1 MTVTEEQAPAAEVG
15 KARLRKEDQRLI
27 TGRTRWTDNIQLP
40 GMLHLAMVRSPF
52 AHARIVNIDTA
63 AARSS
68 TGVIAVLTGADI
80 KDGQGAVA
88 TAWPI
93 TTDQRT
99 PDHLPMA
106 VERVACAGEIVAAVV
121 ARSAAAARDAAELV
135 DVDYDELPAVLD
147 GRDAVDDTVLAHPA
161 LGTNTSAV
169 WTLDSAQ
176 AGSGGDVDEEIEKAR
191 ADGVVLEREFR
202 QQRLIPSFMEPRSTV
217 VDPTGEQVT
226 VWTSTQVPHILRFLI
241 AATTG
246 LPESKVRVIAPD
258 VGGGFGGKLQTTPEE
273 FVTLAAARH
282 VGKPVKYTE
291 TRSESLV
298 SGHHGRDQ
306 YQKLTH
312 AARRDGTVTALKVD
326 LVANLGAYVG
336 LVGGGTPVLGAW
348 MFNAIYKFAAY
359 RFTVR
364 TVLTNTT
371 WVDAYR
377 GAGRPEATFAIERIM
392 DELAA
397 ELGVDPL
404 ELRERNWIKHEEFP
418 FTSVAG
424 MTYDSGNYEA
434 ATARAKELFHY
445 DELRREQ
452 QERRDRSDPV
462 QLGIGIST
470 FTEMCGL
477 APSRVL
483 GQLNYAA
490 GGWEHASVRMLPTG
504 KVEVIT
510 GTSPHGQ
517 GHETAWSQIAADR
530 LGVPFEDI
538 EVLHGDTQIAPR
550 GLDTYGSR
558 SLVVGG
564 EAVVRAADKVVEKA
578 KVVAAHL
585 LEASVDDLEFSGGR
599 FTVRGTDKGMGIT
612 EVATAQFTSH
622 NLPDGVESGIDASA
636 TFDPDNFSFPH
647 GTHLC
652 AVEVDTETGKVTMRR
667 YVSVDDIGQIINPL
681 IVEGQVHGGLVQG
694 IAQALWEEA
703 VFDDQGTLVTGS
715 FVDYTLPTAA
725 DTISFTTENTTSLAT
740 SNTLGTKGV
749 GEAGTIA
756 STPAVVNAVVDAL
769 RPMGVDDVRMPCTP
783 ERVWQ
788 AIQSAGS
795 RQAEPT
801 TGTAQPHFDEGS
813 PNQDPDSGASSG
825 ASTGS
830 TEKGAGQ

>member
-1 MTVTEEQAPAAEVG
+1 MTAVEDRPKSEVG
-15 KARLRKEDQRLI
+15 AARKRKEDQRLI
-27 TGRTRWTDNIQLP
+27 TGRTKWTDNIQLT
-40 GMLHLAMVRSPF
+40 GMQHLAMVRSPF
-52 AHARIVNIDTA
+52 AHARIASIDTA
-63 AARSS
+63 AAKQAP
-68 TGVIAVLTGADI
+68 GVVAVLTGADV
-80 KDGQGAVA
+80 KDTQGAVA
-88 TAWPI
+88 NAWPI
-93 TTDQRT
+93 TTDQKA
-99 PDHLPMA
+99 PAHLPVA
-106 VERVACAGEIVAAVV
+106 VDHVACAGEIVALVV
-121 ARSAAAARDAAELV
+121 ARTAAQARDAAELV
-135 DVDYDELPAVLD
+135 EVDYDELPAVLD
-147 GRDAVDDTVLAHPA
+147 AKAAVEDAVLAHPD
-161 LGTNTSAV
+161 LGTNKSAL
-169 WTLDSAQ
+169 WRLDSAEQ
-176 AGSGGDVDEEIEKAR
+176 GSGGDVDEEIAKAR
-191 ADGVVLEREFR
+191 TDGIVIEREYR
-202 QQRLIPSFMEPRSTV
+202 QQRLIPAFMEPRSTV
-217 VDPTGEQVT
+217 VDPTGEQIT

-258 VGGGFGGKLQTTPEE
+258 VGGGFGGKLQTTAEE
-273 FVTLAAARH
+273 FATLAAARH

-306 YQKLTH
+306 YQTLTL
-312 AARRDGTVTALKVD
+312 AATKDGTVTALKVD
-326 LVANLGAYVG
+326 LIANLGAYVG
-336 LVGGGTPVLGAW
+336 LVGGGVPVLGAW
-348 MFNAIYKFAAY
+348 MFNAIYKFRAY
-359 RFTVR
+359 RFTVQ

-377 GAGRPEATFAIERIM
+377 GAGRPEATYAIERLM
-392 DELAA
+392 DELAV
-397 ELGVDPL
+397 EVGVDPL
-404 ELRERNWIKHEEFP
+404 EIREKNWIRHEEFP

-424 MTYDSGNYEA
+424 MTYDSGNYEV
-434 ATARAKELFHY
+434 ATARARELFDY
-445 DELRREQ
+445 DALRREQ
-452 QERRDRSDPV
+452 QERRARKDPV
-462 QLGIGIST
+462 QLGIGVST

-483 GQLNYAA
+483 GSLNYGA
-490 GGWEHASVRMLPTG
+490 GGWEHASIRMLATG

-538 EVLHGDTQIAPR
+538 EVLHGDTQISPR

-585 LEASVDDLEFSGGR
+585 LEASIDDVEFSQGR
-599 FTVRGTDKGMGIT
+599 FTVRGTDNGIGIT
-612 EVATAQFTSH
+612 EIATAQFTSH
-622 NLPDGVESGIDASA
+622 NLPDGVESGIDADA

-652 AVEVDTETGKVTMRR
+652 AMEVDTETGQLTMRR
-667 YVSVDDIGQIINPL
+667 YVSVDDVGQIINPL
-681 IVEGQVHGGLVQG
+681 IVEGQVHGGVVQG

-725 DTISFTTENTTSLAT
+725 DTISLVTENTTSPST

-749 GEAGTIA
+749 GEAGAIA

-769 RPMGVDDVRMPCTP
+769 RPLGINDIQMPCTP
-783 ERVWQ
+783 ERVWR
-788 AIQSAGS
+788 AIQSAGAN
-795 RQAEPT
+795 QADAT
-801 TGTAQPHFDEGS
+801 TGDAQPHFEAGA
-813 PNQDPDSGASSG
+813 PNQDTPETT
-825 ASTGS
+825 ST
-830 TEKGAGQ
+830 TDGAGQ

>member
-1 MTVTEEQAPAAEVG
+1 MTAVDDRPQTEAGGEVG
-15 KARLRKEDQRLI
+15 RARLRKEDQRLI

-40 GMLHLAMVRSPF
+40 GMLHIALVRSPV
-52 AHARIVNIDTA
+52 AHATVTGIDTEV
-63 AARSS
+63 ARKAP
-68 TGVIAVLTGADI
+68 GVVAVVTGADV

-93 TTDQRT
+93 TTDQKS
-99 PDHLPMA
+99 PAHLPFA
-106 VERVACAGEIVAAVV
+106 IDRVACAGEIVAAVV
-121 ARSAAAARDAAELV
+121 ARTAAAARDAAELV
-135 DVDYDELPAVLD
+135 DVDYDELPAVFD
-147 GRDAVDDTVLAHPA
+147 GKEAASDAVLAHPDM
-161 LGTNTSAV
+161 GTNTSAV
-169 WTLDSAQ
+169 WRLDSAD
-176 AGSGGDVDEEIEKAR
+176 AGTGGSVDEEIAR
-191 ADGVVLEREFR
+191 ARTDGIVIEREYR

-246 LPESKVRVIAPD
+246 MPESKVRVIAPD
-258 VGGGFGGKLQTTPEE
+258 VGGGFGGKLQTTAEE
-273 FVTLAAARH
+273 FVTLAVARH
-282 VGKPVKYTE
+282 LGKPVKYTE
-291 TRSESLV
+291 TRTESLV

-306 YQKLTH
+306 YQTLTL
-312 AARRDGTVTALKVD
+312 AATKDGTVTALKVD

-348 MFNAIYKFAAY
+348 MFNGIYKFKAY
-359 RFTVR
+359 QFNLR

-377 GAGRPEATFAIERIM
+377 GAGRPEATYAIERLM

-397 ELGVDPL
+397 EVGADPL
-404 ELRERNWIKHEEFP
+404 EIRERNWITHEEFP

-434 ATARAKELFHY
+434 ATARAKELFDY
-445 DELRREQ
+445 DGLRREQ
-452 QERRDRSDPV
+452 QQRRDSKDRV
-462 QLGIGIST
+462 QLGIGVST

-483 GQLNYAA
+483 GSLNYGA
-490 GGWEHASVRMLPTG
+490 GGWEHASIRMLATG

-530 LGVPFEDI
+530 LGVPFEDV

-564 EAVVRAADKVVEKA
+564 EAVVRAADKVVERA

-585 LEASVDDLEFSGGR
+585 LEASVDDLEFSGGT
-599 FTVRGTDKGMGIT
+599 FTVRGTDKGVGIT
-612 EVATAQFTSH
+612 EVAAAQFTSH
-622 NLPDGVESGIDASA
+622 NLPEGFESGIDASA
-636 TFDPDNFSFPH
+636 TFDPESFSFPH

-652 AVEVDTETGKVTMRR
+652 AVEVDTETGQVKMRK
-667 YVSVDDIGQIINPL
+667 YVCVDDIGRIVNPL

-703 VFDDQGTLVTGS
+703 VFDDNGTLVTGS

-725 DTISFTTENTTSLAT
+725 DTISFVTENTTSPST
-740 SNTLGTKGV
+740 TNTLGTKGV

-769 RPMGVDDVRMPCTP
+769 RPLGVDDVQMPCTP
-783 ERVWQ
+783 ERVWR
-788 AIQSAGS
+788 AIRSAGS
-795 RQAEPT
+795 QQADAT
-801 TGTAQPHFDEGS
+801 TGAAQPHFEEGA
-813 PNQDPDSGASSG
+813 PNQAPPDPSSSAS
-825 ASTGS
+825 A
-830 TEKGAGQ
+830 EGAGQ